1 VGIDTPLL
9 RFSDARGY
17 TPVGAGGEILWGW
30 VALRIAG
37 SALAVPVME
46 ELFWRSFV
54 MRWLDARD
62 FLTVSPMA
70 VTLRSLVFAALAFA
84 LEHAEYFAGFVAGLV
99 YAALYRRS
107 GRLWPAIVSHGVTN
121 LGLGLWV
128 VGTREWNYW

>member
-1 VGIDTPLL
+1 
-9 RFSDARGY
+9 
-17 TPVGAGGEILWGW
+17 
-30 VALRIAG
+30 
-37 SALAVPVME
+37 
-46 ELFWRSFV
+46 
-54 MRWLDARD
+54 
-62 FLTVSPMA
+62 